1 MDKQTI
7 ELQAKL
13 DEAKSQNNI
22 NADIAKL
29 ERNLD
34 KVELQIEID
43 SKASG
48 STKKELEK
56 QTGGFKQFLSVVNNT
71 IDKLNS
77 LVKTGLGLK
86 TLFNIGKSNRFCPLW
101 G

>member
-1 MDKQTI
+1 MDKQPI

-13 DEAKSQNNI
+13 DEATSKNNI

-29 ERNLD
+29 EKNLD
-34 KVELQIEID
+34 KVELQVEID
-43 SKASG
+43 SNTSSG
-48 STKKELEK
+48 IKKEVEK
-56 QTGGFKQFLSVVNNT
+56 QTGSFKQFLSVVNNT

-86 TLFNIGKSNRFCPLW
+86 TLFNTGKSNRVCPLW